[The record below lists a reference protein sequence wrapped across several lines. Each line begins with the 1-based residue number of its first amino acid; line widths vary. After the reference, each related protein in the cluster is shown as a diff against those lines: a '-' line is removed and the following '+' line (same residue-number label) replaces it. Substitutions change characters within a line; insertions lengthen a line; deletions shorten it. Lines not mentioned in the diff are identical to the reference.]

1 MSQVP
6 PPDRPSPNRP
16 SPDSH
21 PRVRFDHPFFTRLDD
36 VYFRLDEYTHEPVAV
51 ARLGDETVVLPFP
64 GIRREFKLDG
74 TADGAMLTQVGKG
87 LRFVKALRIGDPI
100 PKEILTREASW
111 EISARHKQIAYHRL
125 ALQLLGWLSGDEHI
139 ITDPEEILQVAG
151 DPTFRRKVNAAFAEA
166 AEAIGL
172 GRENREQ
179 VTHYITDLANELA
192 YVEGMRDRFHAME
205 RMNAKIQDLRRLY
218 GARRSVLETVDPVAR
233 LMERALDEFRSLFEQ
248 ADAQT
253 GEIIS
258 ALRNIEAEKTFI
270 QDIRDELHTKLMA
283 WDDLLDDWDRL
294 RVEVSDTA
302 EELLTRTYRFLAPR
316 YMPVDEWA
324 MMTKLQGNAV
334 VGGPGGQIKEKVVRG
349 RLGGTMEWL

>member
-1 MSQVP
+1 
-6 PPDRPSPNRP
+6 
-16 SPDSH
+16 
-21 PRVRFDHPFFTRLDD
+21 
-36 VYFRLDEYTHEPVAV
+36 
-51 ARLGDETVVLPFP
+51 
-64 GIRREFKLDG
+64 
-74 TADGAMLTQVGKG
+74 
-87 LRFVKALRIGDPI
+87 
-100 PKEILTREASW
+100 
-111 EISARHKQIAYHRL
+111 
-125 ALQLLGWLSGDEHI
+125 
-139 ITDPEEILQVAG
+139 
-151 DPTFRRKVNAAFAEA
+151 
-166 AEAIGL
+166 
-172 GRENREQ
+172 
-179 VTHYITDLANELA
+179 
-192 YVEGMRDRFHAME
+192 
-205 RMNAKIQDLRRLY
+205 
-218 GARRSVLETVDPVAR
+218 
-233 LMERALDEFRSLFEQ
+233 MERALDEFRSLFEQ